1 MESMIGI
8 FHSIETA
15 EQAADELIK
24 RDMPP
29 QSIVLLSREEPKKNR
44 TQVPHEKQVEK
55 LADPGT
61 GAVGTGK
68 ATGEVLGASIGG
80 SAGFTAA
87 ATAAALTIP
96 GLGIVFAIGLGG
108 AALLGLGGAAA
119 GAKIGDSVGKEV
131 SAGVPK
137 EQVDF
142 YRQLLQR
149 GYSLV
154 VVDVRSGADIS
165 TVQEVFRK
173 LGSED
178 VEKVRRELRE
188 AA

>member
-1 MESMIGI
+1 MESMVGI
-8 FHSIETA
+8 FHSADSA
-15 EQAADELIK
+15 EQAVDELIK
-24 RDMPP
+24 RDMPH
-29 QSIVLLSREEPKKNR
+29 QSIVLLSREEPKRYR
-44 TQVPHEKQVEK
+44 TQVAHEKQIEK
-55 LADPGT
+55 LTDPGT
-61 GAVGTGK
+61 ATVGAGK
-68 ATGEVLGASIGG
+68 ASGEVLGATIGG

-119 GAKIGDSVGKEV
+119 GGKIGDSVGKEIDT
-131 SAGVPK
+131 GVPK
-137 EQVDF
+137 EQVNF

-149 GYSLV
+149 GYSLL

-178 VEKVRRELRE
+178 ADKVRRELRE